1 MRKIISLFSAVGLLA
16 TSTSTIVACGVGD
29 GTQIKVNIM
38 NEPKKQVSNE
48 DPLKNY
54 VYNDNYIFQ
63 KPAGIYAALA
73 KYQQLAADK
82 LRIDEKVLR
91 ETAVIP
97 SVSDDFYNSKNY
109 KSGHYD
115 SFYYNYWLG
124 TTNNFTCPFSFADKN
139 GDPIVGQL
147 IDDDIKQPQFI
158 YWFVTFSSAAQANTA
173 PINKDSVT
181 SILAPTIDEF
191 TSDNPKIIR
200 QGWIHL
206 ALTMGKFRIDFN
218 IRIDFDFVLYSDKNN
233 QKVVRMD
240 PDTIRYP
247 LGHVDFYHPE
257 RTFDD
262 YDGKAGRISDMVIS
276 EI

>member
-16 TSTSTIVACGVGD
+16 TSTSTIVACGASHD
-29 GTQIKVNIM
+29 PQIKVNIM

-63 KPAGIYAALA
+63 KPAGICDALET
-73 KYQQLAADK
+73 YLQLAADK

-91 ETAVIP
+91 ATAVIP
-97 SVSDDFYNSKNY
+97 SVADDFYNSKNY

-115 SFYYNYWLG
+115 SFDYNDWLG
-124 TTNNFTCPFSFADKN
+124 TTNNLTRPFSFADKN

-158 YWFVTFSSAAQANTA
+158 YWFVTFSSAVQANTA

-191 TSDNPKIIR
+191 TNDNQQIIR

-247 LGHVDFYHPE
+247 LGHVEFYHPE

-276 EI
+276 ES